1 MIRELLDRVAGIGM
15 RMPSPAELGE
25 LAVALGLAALAA
37 AIGVLVGRRLGAQIA
52 GLWHRIA
59 GEHINGIQARLCR
72 ITRYLTVA
80 LLLSPV
86 PGGYAWHP
94 PATLLL
100 GVALGLAM
108 ALAVVEVLRGLGL
121 PRLATWPMG
130 AIAFTSLLSKTMGG
144 LGVIEALLARIG
156 FDIGTRRL
164 SLLSLLTFLIT
175 VTIIYALVRVANRLL
190 AQWIGRAKGLDP
202 TQQLLGQKLASIA
215 IVTAAFFVGIDL
227 LGIDLTTFAVFS
239 GAFGLAIGFGMQ
251 KTVGNLIA
259 GIILLMDRSIK
270 PGDVIVVGDSFG
282 WVNKIGV
289 RAVSVITRDG
299 KEHLIPNENLMT
311 QEVENWSYTDRNVR
325 VRIAVTVAYGCNL
338 ELAQDLMLRAATES
352 PRVLDTPQP
361 NVWLTALGE
370 NGAAHEI
377 LVWISDPESG
387 VGNVRSDVLNRLW
400 KLFGEHGITVPA
412 PRRDVRFS
420 GGPEVGR
427 R

>member
-1 MIRELLDRVAGIGM
+1 MLEQMAELGI

-25 LAVALGLAALAA
+25 MAVALGLSVLAL
-37 AIGVLVGRRLGAQIA
+37 AIGVLVGQRVGTQLA
-52 GLWHRIA
+52 GLWHRVV
-59 GEHINGIQARLCR
+59 GEHAEGIQPRLCR
-72 ITRYLTVA
+72 ITRWFTTA

-86 PGGYAWHP
+86 ANGWAWHP
-94 PATLLL
+94 PAQLLL
-100 GVALGLAM
+100 GIVLGVVM

-144 LGVIEALLARIG
+144 LGVIETLLAGIG
-156 FDIGTRRL
+156 VDIGTRRL
-164 SLLSLLTFLIT
+164 SLLSLLSVAVT
-175 VTIIYALVRVANRLL
+175 VTIIFALVRLANRILG
-190 AQWIGRAKGLDP
+190 QWIGRARGLDA
-202 TQQLLGQKLASIA
+202 TQRLLVQKLVSIA
-215 IVTAAFFVGIDL
+215 IVSVAFFVGIDL
-227 LGIDLTTFAVFS
+227 LGIDLTSFAVFS
-239 GAFGLAIGFGMQ
+239 GAFGLAIGFGLQ

-325 VRIAVTVAYGCNL
+325 VRIAVTVAYGCDL
-338 ELAQDLMLRAATES
+338 ELAQALMLRAATES
-352 PRVLDTPQP
+352 PRVLDMPAP

-377 LVWISDPESG
+377 LVWITDPESG

-412 PRRDVRFS
+412 PRRDVQLRAL
-420 GGPEVGR
+420 PPAE
-427 R
+427 

>member
-1 MIRELLDRVAGIGM
+1 MIRDLLERLADGGM
-15 RMPSPAELGE
+15 RMPSPTELGE
-25 LAVALGLAALAA
+25 MAVALGLSGLALT
-37 AIGVLVGRRLGAQIA
+37 IGVVVGQRLGAQFA
-52 GLWHRIA
+52 ALWHRVA
-59 GEHINGIQARLCR
+59 GEHVEGIQPRLCR
-72 ITRYLTVA
+72 ITRWFTAA

-86 PGGYAWHP
+86 ASGWPWHP

-100 GVALGLAM
+100 GIVLGVVM

-144 LGVIEALLARIG
+144 LGVIETLLAGIG

-164 SLLSLLTFLIT
+164 SLLSLLTVVVT
-175 VTIIYALVRVANRLL
+175 VTIIYALVRLANRLL
-190 AQWIGRAKGLDP
+190 AQWIGRARGLDA
-202 TQQLLGQKLASIA
+202 TQRLLGQKLASIA

-227 LGIDLTTFAVFS
+227 LGIDLTSFAVFS
-239 GAFGLAIGFGMQ
+239 GAFGLAIGFGLQ

-325 VRIAVTVAYGCNL
+325 VRIPVTIAYGCDL
-338 ELAQDLMLRAATES
+338 DVAQELMLRAASES
-352 PRVLDTPQP
+352 PRVLDTPEP

-370 NGAAHEI
+370 NGAMHDI

-387 VGNVRSDVLNRLW
+387 VGNVKSDVLNRLW

-412 PRRDVRFS
+412 PRRDVRVR
-420 GGPEVGR
+420 GVGE
-427 R
+427 

>member
-1 MIRELLDRVAGIGM
+1 MMQALLDRFAGLGM
-15 RMPSPAELGE
+15 RIPSPAELGE
-25 LAVALGLAALAA
+25 MAVVLGLSALTL
-37 AIGVLVGRRLGAQIA
+37 AIGVLVGQRVGTQIA
-52 GLWHRIA
+52 AVWHRIA
-59 GEHINGIQARLCR
+59 GEHVNGIQPRLCR
-72 ITRYLTVA
+72 ITRWLTAA
-80 LLLSPV
+80 LLLSPAA
-86 PGGYAWHP
+86 GAYGWHP
-94 PATLLL
+94 PALLLL
-100 GVALGLAM
+100 GAAMGLIM

-156 FDIGTRRL
+156 FDMGTRRL
-164 SLLSLLTFLIT
+164 SLLSLLTFAVT

-190 AQWIGRAKGLDP
+190 AQWIGRARGLDA
-202 TQQLLGQKLASIA
+202 TQRLLGQKLASIA

-227 LGIDLTTFAVFS
+227 LGIDLTSFAVFS
-239 GAFGLAIGFGMQ
+239 GAFGLAIGFGLQ

-325 VRIAVTVAYGCNL
+325 VRIAVTIAYGCDL
-338 ELAQDLMLRAATES
+338 EKAQDLMLRAATDS
-352 PRVLDTPQP
+352 PRVLDTPAP

-412 PRRDVRFS
+412 PRRDVRISAS
-420 GGPEVGR
+420 GS
-427 R
+427 

>member
-1 MIRELLDRVAGIGM
+1 MIRELLDRFAGMGM
-15 RMPSPAELGE
+15 RFPSPAELGE
-25 LAVALGLAALAA
+25 LAVALGLAVLAV
-37 AIGVLVGRRLGAQIA
+37 AIGVLVGRRIGAQVA

-72 ITRYLTVA
+72 ITRYFTVA

-86 PGGYAWHP
+86 ASGYAWHP

-100 GVALGLAM
+100 GIASGLAM

-144 LGVIEALLARIG
+144 LGVIEALLARVG

-164 SLLSLLTFLIT
+164 SLLSLLTFLVT
-175 VTIIYALVRVANRLL
+175 VTIIYALVRIANRLL
-190 AQWIGRAKGLDP
+190 GQWIGRAKGLDP

-325 VRIAVTVAYGCNL
+325 VRIAVTVAYGCDL
-338 ELAQDLMLRAATES
+338 ELAQGLMLRAATES
-352 PRVLDTPQP
+352 PRVLDTPPP

-412 PRRDVRFS
+412 PRRDVLLR
-420 GGPEVGR
+420 GGPEPDR

>member
-1 MIRELLDRVAGIGM
+1 MMLERLIALHL

-25 LAVALGLAALAA
+25 IAVALGLAGLAL
-37 AIGVLVGRRLGAQIA
+37 AIGVLVGQRVGAQLA
-52 GLWHRIA
+52 GLWHRVA
-59 GEHINGIQARLCR
+59 GEHVNGIQPRLSR
-72 ITRYLTVA
+72 ITRWLTTA
-80 LLLSPV
+80 LLLSPITGV
-86 PGGYAWHP
+86 YGWHP
-94 PATLLL
+94 PALLLL
-100 GVALGLAM
+100 GIAMGLIM

-156 FDIGTRRL
+156 FDIGARRL
-164 SLLSLLTFLIT
+164 SLLSLLTVLVT

-190 AQWIGRAKGLDP
+190 AQWIGRAKGLDA
-202 TQQLLGQKLASIA
+202 TQRLLGQKLASIA

-325 VRIAVTVAYGCNL
+325 VRIAVTVAYDCDL
-338 ELAQDLMLRAATES
+338 ALAQALMLRAATES
-352 PRVLDTPQP
+352 SRVLDLPAP

-370 NGAAHEI
+370 NGAVHEI
-377 LVWISDPESG
+377 LVWIADPESG

-400 KLFGEHGITVPA
+400 TLFGEHGITVPA
-412 PRRDVRFS
+412 PRRDVHMRAL
-420 GGPEVGR
+420 PPAE
-427 R
+427 

>member
-1 MIRELLDRVAGIGM
+1 MIRDLLDRMGGMGM
-15 RMPSPAELGE
+15 RFPSPAELGE
-25 LAVALGLAALAA
+25 MAVALGLAALAL
-37 AIGVLVGRRLGAQIA
+37 AIGVVVGQRVGAQIA

-86 PGGYAWHP
+86 AGGYAWHP

-100 GVALGLAM
+100 GIALGLAM
-108 ALAVVEVLRGLGL
+108 ALAVVEVLRGLGM

-156 FDIGTRRL
+156 MDIGTRRL
-164 SLLSLLTFLIT
+164 SLLSLLTFV
-175 VTIIYALVRVANRLL
+175 VTIVLLYALVRLANRLL
-190 AQWIGRAKGLDP
+190 AQWIGRAHGLDA
-202 TQQLLGQKLASIA
+202 TQRLLGQKLASIA

-227 LGIDLTTFAVFS
+227 LGIDLTSFALFS
-239 GAFGLAIGFGMQ
+239 GAFGLAIGFGLQ

-325 VRIAVTVAYGCNL
+325 VRIPVTVGYGCDL
-338 ELAQDLMLRAATES
+338 ELAQRLMLQAASES
-352 PRVLDTPQP
+352 PRVLDVPEP

-370 NGAAHEI
+370 NGAAHDI
-377 LVWISDPESG
+377 LLWISDPESG
-387 VGNVRSDVLNRLW
+387 VGNVKSDVLNRLW
-400 KLFGEHGITVPA
+400 TLFGTHGITVPA
-412 PRRDVRFS
+412 PRRDVRVR
-420 GGPEVGR
+420 GVE
-427 R
+427 